1 VNALI
6 RRIRKLEQ
14 RVFPPDDEDSR
25 KVVEQ
30 IKERR
35 RRRLEEQG
43 LPPEAGDGP
52 QEDLRGMTLAE
63 VIRRRRLER
72 CQIAVST

>member
-1 VNALI
+1 MNALT

-14 RVFPPDDEDSR
+14 RVFPPDDEDLR
-25 KVVEQ
+25 TIAER

-43 LPPEAGDGP
+43 LPFEEDERPPE
-52 QEDLRGMTLAE
+52 T
-63 VIRRRRLER
+63 
-72 CQIAVST
+72 

>member
-1 VNALI
+1 MNALT

-14 RVFPPDDEDSR
+14 RVFPLEDVEGLR
-25 KVVEQ
+25 MVEQ

-43 LPPEAGDGP
+43 LPFDEDDGP
-52 QEDLRGMTLAE
+52 PEDLRGMTLAE

-72 CQIAVST
+72 CQIPVST